1 MSASMKRRK
10 FLQNTAAAGTILP
23 ITLGSH
29 KLQAF
34 GPNSML
40 GALAKAAAQTDR
52 VLVIIQLNGGNDG
65 LNTLIPLD
73 QYSNLSKVRQNVL
86 IGDTKVLKLNG
97 KTGTGLHPAMTGM
110 QSMYNEG
117 LISAVQNVGYPNPN
131 FSHFRSTDIWMSASD
146 SNVLEPSGWMGRYLD
161 QVFPGFP
168 TGYPNAAMTDPLAI
182 QIGAGVSLTFM
193 GPDMNMAMAI
203 TDPSSFYNLVTGNTD
218 SAPATPA
225 GKELTYIRT
234 IAQQTQEYGTVIK
247 AAANTGKNLATYPSN
262 NPLADQLKIVAKLIH
277 GGLKTPVYMVS
288 QGGYDTHSAQVDT
301 ADTTKGAHATLL
313 QRLSDAIKV
322 FQDDLKLLGI
332 QDRVAGMTFS
342 EFGRRVMSNFSNG
355 TDHGAAAPL
364 FVFGSSVNP
373 GIIGNN
379 PVIPSTVSVN
389 DNVPMSYDFR
399 QVYATVLKDWFGLND
414 SEVKSAMLGGTFQTL
429 PIFKAGSTKL
439 EDFADLLSRISL
451 DDPYPNPASGSAQ
464 VRFYTDGG
472 QVELRLFDTMGSL
485 IRIVSQGKHR
495 SGSHELRLD
504 LNGLRPGNYF
514 LQLAQGNQRVTK
526 TLVVR

>member
-1 MSASMKRRK
+1 MKRRN
-10 FLQNTAAAGTILP
+10 FLKKTAAAGTILP

-29 KLQAF
+29 KLKAF
-34 GPNSML
+34 GPDSML
-40 GALAKAAAQTDR
+40 GALARAAAQTDR

-65 LNTLIPLD
+65 LNTLIPTD

-86 IGDTKVLKLNG
+86 ISESKVLGLNG
-97 KTGTGLHPAMTGM
+97 KTGVGLHPTMTGM
-110 QSMYNEG
+110 QTMYNDG
-117 LISAVQNVGYPNPN
+117 LISAVQSVGYPNPN

-146 SNVLEPSGWMGRYLD
+146 SNVVEPSGWMGRYLD
-161 QVFPGFP
+161 HVYPGFP
-168 TGYPNAAMTDPLAI
+168 TAYPNATMPDPLAI
-182 QIGAGVSLTFM
+182 QIGAGVSLAFM

-203 TDPSSFYNLVTGNTD
+203 TDPTSFYNLVSGTTD
-218 SAPATPA
+218 AAPSTPA
-225 GKELTYIRT
+225 GKELTYIRI
-234 IAQQTQEYGTVIK
+234 IAQQTQQYSTVIK
-247 AAANTGKNLATYPSN
+247 NAANTGKNLATYPTN

-288 QGGYDTHSAQVDT
+288 LGGFDTHSAQVDT
-301 ADTTKGAHATLL
+301 ADTAKGAHATLL

-322 FQDDLKLLGI
+322 FQDDLKLLGV

-364 FVFGSSVNP
+364 FVFGAGVNP

-379 PVIPSTVSVN
+379 PVIPATVSVN

-399 QVYATVLKDWFGLND
+399 QVYATVLKDWFGMSD
-414 SEVKSAMLGGTFQTL
+414 SEVKAAMLGGTYQTL
-429 PIFKAGSTKL
+429 PIFKAGATKL

-451 DDPYPNPASGSAQ
+451 DDPFPNPASGSTT

-485 IRIVSQGKHR
+485 IRVLAQGKHR
-495 SGSHELRLD
+495 SGSHELSLN

-514 LQLAQGNQRVTK
+514 LQLAQGNQRATR

>member
-1 MSASMKRRK
+1 
-10 FLQNTAAAGTILP
+10 
-23 ITLGSH
+23 
-29 KLQAF
+29 
-34 GPNSML
+34 
-40 GALAKAAAQTDR
+40 
-52 VLVIIQLNGGNDG
+52 
-65 LNTLIPLD
+65 
-73 QYSNLSKVRQNVL
+73 
-86 IGDTKVLKLNG
+86 
-97 KTGTGLHPAMTGM
+97 
-110 QSMYNEG
+110 
-117 LISAVQNVGYPNPN
+117 
-131 FSHFRSTDIWMSASD
+131 
-146 SNVLEPSGWMGRYLD
+146 
-161 QVFPGFP
+161 
-168 TGYPNAAMTDPLAI
+168 
-182 QIGAGVSLTFM
+182 
-193 GPDMNMAMAI
+193 
-203 TDPSSFYNLVTGNTD
+203 
-218 SAPATPA
+218 
-225 GKELTYIRT
+225 
-234 IAQQTQEYGTVIK
+234 
-247 AAANTGKNLATYPSN
+247 
-262 NPLADQLKIVAKLIH
+262 
-277 GGLKTPVYMVS
+277 MVS

-301 ADTTKGAHATLL
+301 ADTAKGAHATLL

-399 QVYATVLKDWFGLND
+399 QVYATVLKDWFGLSDN
-414 SEVKSAMLGGTFQTL
+414 EVKSAMLGGTFQTL
-429 PIFKAGSTKL
+429 PIFKAGSTKI

-451 DDPYPNPASGSAQ
+451 DDPYPNPASGAVQ

-485 IRIVSQGKHR
+485 IRMVSQGKHR